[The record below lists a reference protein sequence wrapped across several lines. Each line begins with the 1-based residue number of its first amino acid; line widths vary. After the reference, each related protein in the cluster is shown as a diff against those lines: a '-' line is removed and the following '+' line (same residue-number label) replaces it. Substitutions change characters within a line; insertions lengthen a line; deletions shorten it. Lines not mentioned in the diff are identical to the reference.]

1 MANPFHPRGGL
12 LSEQAARTLRGSPER
27 HYKPESEDPS
37 DRVNDRV
44 MYASE
49 FDVRFVA
56 VRMLYDYALD
66 SWIPGDEVS
75 RVVEKIGE
83 GCR

>member
-1 MANPFHPRGGL
+1 
-12 LSEQAARTLRGSPER
+12 
-27 HYKPESEDPS
+27 
-37 DRVNDRV
+37 

-49 FDVRFVA
+49 FEVRFVA